1 MKEAIDAAMKDLNSD
16 TAQAS
21 DQPRISEE
29 ELRLTQ
35 EMTIPSISPHHYPS
49 PEDIERVWNDIRE
62 RSEKRDWDYNTARE
76 ERERQERR
84 EKDFYI
90 DTAAHEL
97 AEIRRIAEEFAEK
110 KKAKEQSEEK
120 RRKTLEE
127 RNCRRRAEEDN
138 RRRTREAE
146 LLRLIKEEEER
157 VRLSQERTRRLEE
170 ELRENWAVRASQ
182 DPDGFDS
189 TIPKKWLDD
198 KCDRRD
204 DAQASGSRDSSTLHS
219 RRIRRLGRNLGK
231 STKKKTQRIICSFV
245 RRRVRVQTGGDG
257 SGRNITAEASNQ
269 TVRSRTAKITI
280 ANPVN
285 EHEYKERKP

>member
-1 MKEAIDAAMKDLNSD
+1 VKEAIDAAMKDLNSD

-35 EMTIPSISPHHYPS
+35 EMTIPSVSPHHYPS

-127 RNCRRRAEEDN
+127 RNRRRRAEEDN
-138 RRRTREAE
+138 RRRTREVE
-146 LLRLIKEEEER
+146 LMRLIKEEEER

-182 DPDGFDS
+182 DPDG
-189 TIPKKWLDD
+189 L
-198 KCDRRD
+198 
-204 DAQASGSRDSSTLHS
+204 
-219 RRIRRLGRNLGK
+219 
-231 STKKKTQRIICSFV
+231 
-245 RRRVRVQTGGDG
+245 
-257 SGRNITAEASNQ
+257 
-269 TVRSRTAKITI
+269 TVRSRR
-280 ANPVN
+280 NG
-285 EHEYKERKP
+285 